1 MKSAPPIQIKELLT
15 MSKKILAFLLVAAM
29 LCSFAAC
36 GVDLNGSTAG
46 NTTDAP
52 TNAPTDAP
60 TQPTE
65 PEPTVPADSWEEY
78 EIITIEQ
85 ALELCGDSG
94 NVTTERY
101 YIAATVTSIDNAQY
115 GAMTIQD
122 ETGSISVYGTY
133 SADGS
138 IGYAQMDDKPFKGD
152 KVLLHCILQNY
163 NGTKEVKNARL
174 IDFQRAKVDVD
185 EDDYT
190 TMTIAQ
196 AREAADETLVKVSG
210 VVARV
215 TYANGM
221 IPSGF
226 ILVDQT
232 QAIYVYD
239 SDAAQRVKNGNT
251 VTILASRTTWI
262 LDTEKTNAE
271 KYGYKGCTQLDR
283 VTLLE
288 NDEKTDGK
296 FDTSWITETTVKEI
310 MDNPVSNDI
319 TSTIYK
325 VNALITRHDGNG
337 FINYYINDLDGKTGS
352 YTYTQCNGSD
362 FSWMDEFDGKICTV
376 YLSPL
381 NCKSTASGCNY
392 RFLPVAVE
400 YEGFVFDTNNAAEHA
415 VKYYGV
421 PQFQNLYTGNP
432 ALELVNSVSS
442 ELLGFENATLSY
454 SSSDPSV
461 ISIDGNVMN
470 CKKSG
475 TAIITVTGKYNGV
488 VYEEKVTIVVE
499 MAEQIDAGTVQNAID
514 AELGE
519 TVTIRGV
526 VAASLV
532 NKDGFYIID
541 ETGVIAVL
549 TDSETLGTLKLGYE
563 VVIEGTRAFD
573 GKKEDSTWCTTC
585 VKNAKVLANYY
596 GNHAY
601 NTTTFITGKTLSD
614 FAALDVNE
622 DHTTEVYVVKATI
635 KYVETP
641 FFTRYDLT
649 DGNVTVN
656 LYSANGGQYSFLK
669 PYKDQE
675 VTIELVPCNWSSK
688 SQYPGCILSITTA
701 DGTRIVNNCNFG

>member
-1 MKSAPPIQIKELLT
+1 
-15 MSKKILAFLLVAAM
+15 MSKKILAFLLLAAM
-29 LCSFAAC
+29 LCSFVAC
-36 GVDLNGSTAG
+36 GEKTDGTTTG
-46 NTTDAP
+46 NAA
-52 TNAPTDAP
+52 TNAPTTAP
-60 TQPTE
+60 TTAPTD
-65 PEPTVPADSWEEY
+65 PTDPADPWEKY
-78 EIITIEQ
+78 EIITIAQ
-85 ALELCGDSG
+85 ALELCGEVG
-94 NVTTERY
+94 NVTTDRY

-122 ETGSISVYGTY
+122 ETGSMSVYGTY

-138 IGYAQMDDKPFKGD
+138 IGYAEMTDKPFKGD

-163 NGTKEVKNARL
+163 NGTKEIKNARL
-174 IDFQRAKVDVD
+174 IDFERAKVDVD

-190 TMTIAQ
+190 AMTIAQ

-215 TYANGM
+215 TYANGK

-226 ILVDQT
+226 LLVDET

-239 SDAAQRVKNGNT
+239 SDAAQRVHNGNT

-271 KYGYKGCTQLDR
+271 KFGYKGCTQLDR

-296 FDTSWITETTVKEI
+296 FDTSWITESTVKEI
-310 MDNPVSNDI
+310 MDNPVSEDI
-319 TSTIYK
+319 TSTIFK

-352 YTYTQCNGSD
+352 YTYTQCNGDD

-421 PQFQNLYTGNP
+421 GQFQNLYTGNP
-432 ALELVNSVSS
+432 ALKLVTSVSS

-454 SSSDPSV
+454 RSSDPSI
-461 ISIDGNVMN
+461 ISIDNNVMN
-470 CKKSG
+470 CHKSG
-475 TAIITVTGKYNGV
+475 VAIITVVGEYGNVTH
-488 VYEEKVTIVVE
+488 EETVTIRVE
-499 MAEQIDAGTVQNAID
+499 IAEQIDAGTVQEAVAAKIGD
-514 AELGE
+514 

-549 TDSETLGTLKLGYE
+549 TDKETLSTLKLGQE
-563 VVIEGTRAFD
+563 IVIEGTRAFD

-585 VKNAKVLANYY
+585 VKSAKVLANYY
-596 GNHAY
+596 GDHQYSTA
-601 NTTTFITGKTLSD
+601 TFITGKTLAD
-614 FAALDVNE
+614 FASLDVNE

-635 KYVETP
+635 KYVETA
-641 FFTRYDLT
+641 FYTRYDLT
-649 DGNVTVN
+649 DGNVTVS

-669 PYKDQE
+669 PYRDQE

-688 SQYPGCILSITTA
+688 KSYPGCILSITTA